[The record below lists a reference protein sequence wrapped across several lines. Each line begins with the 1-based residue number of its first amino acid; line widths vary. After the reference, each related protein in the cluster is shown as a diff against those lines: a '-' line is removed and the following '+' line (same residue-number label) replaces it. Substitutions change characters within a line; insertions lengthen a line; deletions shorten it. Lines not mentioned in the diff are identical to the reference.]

1 LPTRKS
7 TPAKKTAASSEKS
20 ASSTRKPRSTAPKTA
35 AAKKPAAAA
44 KKSAAPATKTA
55 VKKAKAAAKKPTSA
69 KKPASGPVAGEDS
82 PYRQLALAAANAA
95 LDKLAI
101 EPVLI
106 DLSGSQS
113 YTDYLLVASAQ
124 SNRAVRGIA
133 EHIEAVMSERGVR
146 TLGKEGLGDGN
157 WALVDFGDVVVH
169 IMDQKLRTF
178 YDLEGLWF
186 DAPRIP
192 LKIPPELLLKNQP
205 GYRLDDE
212 DSDRYPS
219 YAE

>member
-1 LPTRKS
+1 MPTRKS

-20 ASSTRKPRSTAPKTA
+20 ASSTRKPSSTPKTA
-35 AAKKPAAAA
+35 AAKKPAGAA
-44 KKSAAPATKTA
+44 KKSAAPAKKTA
-55 VKKAKAAAKKPTSA
+55 VKKTAAKKPVAA

>member
-1 LPTRKS
+1 
-7 TPAKKTAASSEKS
+7 
-20 ASSTRKPRSTAPKTA
+20 
-35 AAKKPAAAA
+35 
-44 KKSAAPATKTA
+44 
-55 VKKAKAAAKKPTSA
+55 VV

-124 SNRAVRGIA
+124 SSRAVRGIA

>member
-7 TPAKKTAASSEKS
+7 TPAKKTAASSENS

-35 AAKKPAAAA
+35 TA

-55 VKKAKAAAKKPTSA
+55 VKKAKAAAKKPVAA

-124 SNRAVRGIA
+124 SSRAVRGIA

>member
-1 LPTRKS
+1 M
-7 TPAKKTAASSEKS
+7 
-20 ASSTRKPRSTAPKTA
+20 
-35 AAKKPAAAA
+35 
-44 KKSAAPATKTA
+44 
-55 VKKAKAAAKKPTSA
+55 
-69 KKPASGPVAGEDS
+69 AGEDS

-146 TLGKEGLGDGN
+146 TLGKEGLSDGN

>member
-1 LPTRKS
+1 MPTRKS

-20 ASSTRKPRSTAPKTA
+20 ASSTRKPRSTAPKTT
-35 AAKKPAAAA
+35 AAKKPAGAA
-44 KKSAAPATKTA
+44 KKSTAPAKKTA
-55 VKKAKAAAKKPTSA
+55 VKKAAAKKPVVV

-124 SNRAVRGIA
+124 SSRGVGRIA

-186 DAPRIP
+186 DAPRVP

>member
-1 LPTRKS
+1 MPTRKS

-20 ASSTRKPRSTAPKTA
+20 ASSTRKPRSTAPKTT
-35 AAKKPAAAA
+35 AAKKPAGAA
-44 KKSAAPATKTA
+44 KKSTAPAKKTA
-55 VKKAKAAAKKPTSA
+55 VKKAAAKKPVVV

-124 SNRAVRGIA
+124 SSRAVRGIA
-133 EHIEAVMSERGVR
+133 EHIEALMSERGVR

-186 DAPRIP
+186 DAPRVP